1 MNDLTVI
8 QSTPLMTGDTGQQ
21 PLQVG
26 TLIEGFE
33 IRGVIGL
40 GGFGIVYEAW
50 DAMLERQVALKEY
63 LPGSL
68 AVRLPNGQ
76 VQVREARH
84 RGTFDAGMRS
94 FINEARLLA
103 QFDHAAL
110 VKVYRFWEMSGT
122 AYMVMPLYRGITLK
136 EYVEQREAP
145 LEESTL
151 AMWLVALTEAL
162 EVMHTQQ
169 CYHRDISP
177 ENIIVQTHTGLP
189 ILLDFGAARRAI
201 GHVSQPFTVILKAS
215 YAPIEQYAEVPSLTQ
230 GPWTDV
236 YALAAVAHFLMTGKT
251 PPSSVGRMVND
262 SYTPLVKIQDL
273 PFSTALKNAVDRALA
288 VQPQD
293 RTQGMRQFRDALL
306 NQQADVLDLF
316 GLPTHMESS
325 QTSHADDTVNAN
337 STQSSK
343 QGSEQGSEQRSKLKR
358 LWTAAAGLLIVV
370 AVFVLVWLMAGEQV
384 GHPVSNPANTSI
396 TEALPA
402 DGSVANGASAN
413 GLPPADAQLNAAP
426 RVSIHMDSAFQAVLG
441 RAHSVL
447 EIQPKKTVL
456 KIGEDLLQFDVRS
469 PISGYVAV
477 YVRSSDKSL
486 IQLLPNARV
495 PAIRTE
501 AGQWLSLP
509 PNNEPIQ
516 AAGPAGLNQFLI
528 VVTEQAR
535 DYTDLKLQDHYG
547 FGLIEHSV
555 QHLEGAS
562 PCASSDCQDRM
573 AAGWFSVEE
582 VD

>member
-8 QSTPLMTGDTGQQ
+8 QAAPMTTGDTGQQ

-63 LPGSL
+63 LPASL
-68 AVRLPNGQ
+68 AVRLPNGH

-122 AYMVMPLYRGITLK
+122 AYMVMPLYHGITLK
-136 EYVEQREAP
+136 EYIEQREVP
-145 LEESTL
+145 LEENRL
-151 AMWLVALTEAL
+151 ALWLVALTEAL
-162 EVMHTQQ
+162 EVMHNQQ

-177 ENIIVQTHTGLP
+177 ENIIIQTHTGLP

-215 YAPIEQYAEVPSLTQ
+215 YAPIEQYAEVPSMTQ

-236 YALAAVAHFLMTGKT
+236 YALAAVAHFLMTGKI

-262 SYTPLVKIQDL
+262 SYVPLVTIGSL

-293 RTQGMRQFRDALL
+293 RTQCMQQFRDAIL
-306 NQQADVLDLF
+306 NQQTDVLDLF
-316 GLPTHMESS
+316 SLPAQEDNSPHNTEGP
-325 QTSHADDTVNAN
+325 ADI
-337 STQSSK
+337 Q
-343 QGSEQGSEQRSKLKR
+343 QGKHDLRR
-358 LWTAAAGLLIVV
+358 PWLWVTGAGLLIVSSLLCL
-370 AVFVLVWLMAGEQV
+370 AWVLYGTPKEPLE
-384 GHPVSNPANTSI
+384 VS
-396 TEALPA
+396 
-402 DGSVANGASAN
+402 
-413 GLPPADAQLNAAP
+413 P
-426 RVSIHMDSAFQAVLG
+426 RVDTAFQAVIN
-441 RAHSVL
+441 RANSTL
-447 EIQPKKTVL
+447 EVQPRKAVL
-456 KIGEDLLQFDVRS
+456 KIGDDLLQFDVRS

-477 YVRSSDKSL
+477 FVHSSDNTL

-495 PAIRTE
+495 PAIRIE
-501 AGQWLSLP
+501 SGQLLELP
-509 PNNEPIQ
+509 PANEPIQ

-535 DYTDLKLQDHYG
+535 DYAHLKLQDHYG

-555 QHLEGAS
+555 QNLEGTS
-562 PCASSDCQDRM
+562 PCSSTNCRDQM

-582 VD
+582 MN